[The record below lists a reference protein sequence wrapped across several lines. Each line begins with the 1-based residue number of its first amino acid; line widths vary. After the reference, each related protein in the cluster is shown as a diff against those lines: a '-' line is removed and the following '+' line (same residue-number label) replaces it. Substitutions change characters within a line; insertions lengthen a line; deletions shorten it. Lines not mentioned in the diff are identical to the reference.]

1 MLYNK
6 KCFFYFSTTA
16 RNCLLTQH
24 VINMMM
30 IMTILSACGR
40 WLCIEYIAEILFA
53 VNMEGRK
60 YTEINT
66 SPRPGSH
73 HKPGQHWWD
82 WGGAI
87 TGSFRPLQSC
97 SVRAAI
103 NWKRCETARI
113 SAGKWGHCGGQLMC
127 RLNRF
132 ANLQPACSQLKL
144 PDGTR
149 PRSWIMISLV
159 VSRLELQTIHRF
171 S

>member
-113 SAGKWGHCGGQLMC
+113 SAGKWGHDIVPDNWCVVWIDLPTYSPHVRNWSCQTGQG
-127 RLNRF
+127 R
-132 ANLQPACSQLKL
+132 
-144 PDGTR
+144 DHE
-149 PRSWIMISLV
+149 SWYP
-159 VSRLELQTIHRF
+159 
-171 S
+171 